1 MKKKTA
7 VIILCV
13 VVALVALALPKLRPS
28 EKSAGN
34 AARPASGR
42 GGVMTV
48 RTEII
53 RPERVH
59 DRIVTVGTILPNEEV
74 EIRSEISGKI
84 EKIYFDEGSRA
95 HKGDVLIK
103 INDEELQAQ
112 LLRAKSRETLA
123 EQQRARAQDML
134 QQNLLSQEEYDRA
147 ATDLDVAKAE
157 AQLIAAQVGKAT
169 IRAPFGGVI
178 GLRYVSD
185 GSYITPAT
193 RIATLQDDHQVKI
206 DFSIPEK
213 YAGIIQEGD
222 KISFTTPGAPA
233 PFGGMVYARESKI
246 DAATRTLRI
255 RALSPNP
262 EGALTAG
269 AFANVEV
276 VLEERDALVIPSYAL
291 VPELKGQ
298 KIFLL
303 RGGKA
308 VPQNVEIGVR
318 TEDKLEIS
326 GAVQAGDTLITSGML
341 QLRPG
346 MTVRPAEEKPVE
358 EKSAERGPAEQKTA
372 Q

>member
-7 VIILCV
+7 IVLVCV
-13 VVALVALALPKLRPS
+13 AAALVALALPKLRPQ
-28 EKSAGN
+28 EKSPSNTGRSGA
-34 AARPASGR
+34 GR

-53 RPERVH
+53 HLEKINDRV
-59 DRIVTVGTILPNEEV
+59 VTVGTILPNEEV

-84 EKIYFDEGSRA
+84 EKIYFDEGSRV
-95 HKGDVLIK
+95 HKGDILIK

-123 EQQRARAQDML
+123 EQQRARAQEML
-134 QQNLLSQEEYDRA
+134 NQDLVSQEEYDRA
-147 ATDLDVAKAE
+147 ATDLAVAKAE
-157 AQLIAAQVGKAT
+157 AQLISAQIGKAT
-169 IRAPFGGVI
+169 IRAPFGGAI

-185 GSYITPAT
+185 GAYITPAA

-213 YAGIIQEGD
+213 YAGVVEEGD
-222 KISFTTPGAPA
+222 KIAFTAPGSKEPHT
-233 PFGGMVYARESKI
+233 GIVYARESKI

-255 RALSPNP
+255 RALSPN
-262 EGALTAG
+262 EDGVFTAG

-276 VLEERDALVIPSYAL
+276 VLAEREALVAPSFAL

-298 KIFLL
+298 KVFLYK
-303 RGGKA
+303 GGKA
-308 VPQNVEIGVR
+308 VPQSVEIGVR
-318 TEDKLEIS
+318 TEEKVEIS
-326 GAVQAGDTLITSGML
+326 GGVQEGDTLITSGML

-346 MTVRPAEEKPVE
+346 MTVRPAEEKPAE
-358 EKSAERGPAEQKTA
+358 EKTA